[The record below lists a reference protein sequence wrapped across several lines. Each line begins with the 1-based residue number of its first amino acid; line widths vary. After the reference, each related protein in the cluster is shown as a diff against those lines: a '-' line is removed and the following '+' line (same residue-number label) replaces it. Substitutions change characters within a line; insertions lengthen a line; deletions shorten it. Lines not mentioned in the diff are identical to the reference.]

1 MLHATEYFQTKRL
14 IPDRATWLQCFALYM
29 AIIVTK
35 HLERMTSL
43 LYMASIEKLSQ
54 KFKWPSWVIYD
65 HSYRQDGAENNKI
78 DKSKVD
84 AGLHAQCFNGMARSA
99 EGWCHYCHFLDHISD
114 SCPVK
119 PMERSKGRLLNP
131 STSPPST
138 KTLGLPCRPTHLQE
152 VDCSSSKFL
161 HICSH
166 CKGSITVPQAP
177 GFISVDGREAWLGN
191 LQGLLKPP

>member
-1 MLHATEYFQTKRL
+1 MLHAAEYFQTKRL

-65 HSYRQDGAENNKI
+65 HSYRQDEAENNKI
-78 DKSKVD
+78 DRSKVD
-84 AGLHAQCFNGMARSA
+84 AGLHAQCFNGMARSG
-99 EGWCHYCHFLDHISD
+99 EGWCRYCHSLDHISD

-119 PMERSKGRLLNP
+119 PMEQSKGRLLNP
-131 STSPPST
+131 STPPHPPKRWASPA
-138 KTLGLPCRPTHLQE
+138 GLPICKKWIAALANSSTYTAIVKAPSPRIHLSRWE
-152 VDCSSSKFL
+152 
-161 HICSH
+161 
-166 CKGSITVPQAP
+166 GSM
-177 GFISVDGREAWLGN
+177 AW
-191 LQGLLKPP
+191 